1 MTQVPSMSGPSLDDL
16 LQSTAEVLFP
26 DEAGAVVTLASRASD
41 GDSPLHV
48 LLWRKDV
55 EGVRM
60 LVDAGADVDAAG
72 DLDETPLHVAVR
84 HGLADAVACLLQA
97 GADPDVPCVFGDT
110 ARERAQRHGGDCAAL
125 LRDAPPGQG

>member
-1 MTQVPSMSGPSLDDL
+1 MSATPAAASLEQL
-16 LQSTAEVLFP
+16 LQSTAQALFP
-26 DEAGAVVTLASRASD
+26 DDASAVVTLDSRAED